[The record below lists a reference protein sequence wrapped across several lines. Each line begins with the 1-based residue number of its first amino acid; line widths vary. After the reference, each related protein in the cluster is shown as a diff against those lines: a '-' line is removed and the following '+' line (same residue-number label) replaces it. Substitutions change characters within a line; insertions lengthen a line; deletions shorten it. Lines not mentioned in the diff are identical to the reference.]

1 MKRDPVGH
9 GCHVLPLPDGRYRVV
24 GSSEDFVSKEFV
36 DGEFS
41 GSIDFVVDRSSN
53 RAVVIP
59 KKARN
64 LGASSGSGLVGSPG
78 VPFTGYWLE
87 SVYNVA
93 IVAYALL
100 GSPPAVGMFA
110 VAFDLTGSIDPGT
123 GTVIPIP
130 SVGSDF
136 YMEDP
141 RGLTDP
147 GLSDRPYSQI
157 TAFTG
162 PTTYYET
169 YPFDGVNGPYDYEY
183 VVWEIEGLRYEP

>member
-1 MKRDPVGH
+1 MKRDPLGH
-9 GCHVLPLPDGRYRVV
+9 GCHVLPLPGGRYRVV
-24 GSSEDFVSKEFV
+24 GSSADFVSKECV

-41 GSIDFVVDRSSN
+41 GNIDFVVDRSSS
-53 RAVVIP
+53 RSVVIP
-59 KKARN
+59 KKVRDV
-64 LGASSGSGLVGSPG
+64 GVSSGLVGSPG

-87 SVYNVA
+87 SVYNTTM
-93 IVAYALL
+93 VAYALL

-110 VAFDLTGSIDPGT
+110 TTFDLTGEIDPGT

-136 YMEDP
+136 YMEDT

-147 GLSDRPYSQI
+147 GLSDRPYSQL
-157 TAFTG
+157 TVVTG